1 MEGGS
6 KMKESECWNLWS
18 VVNVFTGETVF
29 VCFAFAREGEDKF
42 SRKDGGSRWPPVLN
56 EIHARFRGQSKRGG
70 NSTCLNYTRIRRKYL
85 FRGSPST
92 LLFVSLRDDV
102 QRSNKYFYDE
112 RLISN
117 SHEFFPI
124 QISFVDFPS
133 SVIATRNNSRNK
145 LDPIRNPYEWRYS
158 SRGDPLLNITACAAS
173 GAPISAPHYQL
184 SVALNSKPIL
194 RLEKHGRL
202 INN

>member
-1 MEGGS
+1 MVARVGHLCW
-6 KMKESECWNLWS
+6 MKYTLDS
-18 VVNVFTGETVF
+18 VVKVNGE
-29 VCFAFAREGEDKF
+29 GIQP
-42 SRKDGGSRWPPVLN
+42 S
-56 EIHARFRGQSKRGG
+56 
-70 NSTCLNYTRIRRKYL
+70 LNYTRIRRKYL
-85 FRGSPST
+85 FRGFPST

-133 SVIATRNNSRNK
+133 PAIATRNSRNK

-158 SRGDPLLNITACAAS
+158 SRGDPLLNITACAVS